1 MMSTDLSVVL
11 IDGVRYQLI
20 TPRSEAR
27 FEKAIQSNCQH
38 IFGPDSFYFDI
49 KSKIKSKAGVVS
61 IPDGYVIFFTPKKAR
76 WAIIEVE
83 LASHSIYN
91 HVIPQLSKFNSGIE
105 DSSTR
110 RKLVDLLY
118 DSFDDDEVL
127 KARLKQNIKTREIH
141 KFISDLVSEKPL
153 IIVVIDQRTEKL
165 DEALRCI
172 NEEVQVVEFRTFRRE
187 GLSDDINAYMFEP
200 VATKPVIVPS
210 KVVPATLPKHPQVP
224 RGIMQSVF
232 ELFDNKGVN
241 NVTYHQFES
250 IARKVE
256 PHTKFSKM
264 HFSLYKNKYK
274 HKRQQSATK

>member
-1 MMSTDLSVVL
+1 MLSPGLPIVL
-11 IDGVRYQLI
+11 IDGVRYRLI
-20 TPRSEAR
+20 TPESEAR
-27 FEKAIQSNCQH
+27 FEKAIQSNCEH

-110 RKLVDLLY
+110 RKLVDLLF
-118 DSFDDDEVL
+118 DLFDDDEVL
-127 KARLKQNIKTREIH
+127 KARLKQNIKTREVH
-141 KFISDLVSEKPL
+141 KFISDLLSEKPL
-153 IIVVIDQRTEKL
+153 IVVVIDQRTEKL
-165 DEALRCI
+165 DEALRHI
-172 NEEVQVVEFRTFRRE
+172 GEEVQVVEFRTFRRE

-200 VATKPVIVPS
+200 VATNAIIVPS
-210 KVVPATLPKHPQVP
+210 IVVPDPLPKRTQER

-232 ELFDNKGVN
+232 ELFDNKGVD
-241 NVTYHQFES
+241 NVTYHQCES
-250 IARKVE
+250 IAREVE
-256 PHTKFSKM
+256 PDTEFGKM
-264 HFSLYKNKYK
+264 HFSFYKNKYK
-274 HKRQQSATK
+274 RKRQG